1 MMLVIIDLLYDRQGS
16 DPVYEEWFAGST
28 MAVDGHQRSVP
39 IRMRP
44 WETRVAT
51 HRGREAN
58 RRTVGGPGRRD
69 VPFGPEVSWPY
80 GFRQLDP
87 ESREVLESAY
97 GSGPV
102 YQQPAMDDYGY
113 GDPGYSDPSYE
124 GPKTPYGN
132 SALPGRISRERPRRT
147 PGHRGTSG
155 EPATGRRAAFP
166 DTRSPRSVI
175 PPRQLIRDPATR
187 RPATRPLAASPSR
200 SRRRPA
206 AAMRSGRSPAP
217 RRPCPTGGPGT
228 GSPRAGG
235 HRAVVPRGAARVPG
249 TVVRQP
255 AAGRP
260 GPRRLEPVAVSRPA
274 AGGHDLRRAA
284 LRRPGTG

>member
-1 MMLVIIDLLYDRQGS
+1 MRSGSPANDGGGWPSAQRPDSNEALGNQGRHAS
-16 DPVYEEWFAGST
+16 GARSEPQDS
-28 MAVDGHQRSVP
+28 QR
-39 IRMRP
+39 
-44 WETRVAT
+44 
-51 HRGREAN
+51 
-58 RRTVGGPGRRD
+58 PGRRD

-132 SALPGRISRERPRRT
+132 PALPADHGISHGNGRGNS
-147 PGHRGTSG
+147 GASAGTSG

-166 DTRSPRSVI
+166 DTRSLRSVI

-187 RPATRPLAASPSR
+187 RPATRPLAVSPSR

-206 AAMRSGRSPAP
+206 AAMRSGRSPGP
-217 RRPCPTGGPGT
+217 RRPCRTRGVRGDGQ
-228 GSPRAGG
+228 SPRAGG
-235 HRAVVPRGAARVPG
+235 HRGVVPRGK
-249 TVVRQP
+249 
-255 AAGRP
+255 
-260 GPRRLEPVAVSRPA
+260 
-274 AGGHDLRRAA
+274 A
-284 LRRPGTG
+284 LRTRNSGTTTRGWTTGSSATRTSRGQPTRG

>member
-1 MMLVIIDLLYDRQGS
+1 MRSGSPANDGGGWPSAQRPDSNEALGNQGRHAS
-16 DPVYEEWFAGST
+16 GA
-28 MAVDGHQRSVP
+28 RSEP
-39 IRMRP
+39 QDSQ
-44 WETRVAT
+44 
-51 HRGREAN
+51 
-58 RRTVGGPGRRD
+58 GPGRRD

-132 SALPGRISRERPRRT
+132 PALPADHGTSHGTAAGT

-206 AAMRSGRSPAP
+206 AAMRSGRSPGQEVRA
-217 RRPCPTGGPGT
+217 RGVRGDGQ
-228 GSPRAGG
+228 SPRAGG
-235 HRAVVPRGAARVPG
+235 HRGVVPREKAPRTRNSG
-249 TVVRQP
+249 TTTRGWTTGSSATRTSRGQP
-255 AAGRP
+255 TRGW
-260 GPRRLEPVAVSRPA
+260 
-274 AGGHDLRRAA
+274 RA
-284 LRRPGTG
+284 